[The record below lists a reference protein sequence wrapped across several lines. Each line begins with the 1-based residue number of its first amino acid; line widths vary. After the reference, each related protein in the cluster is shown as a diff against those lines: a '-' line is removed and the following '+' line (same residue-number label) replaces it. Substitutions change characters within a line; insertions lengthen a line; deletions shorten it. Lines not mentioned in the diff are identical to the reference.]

1 MRKECLTI
9 IGTAHVSDESV
20 NEVRDAIIE
29 EEPDIVAIELCYN
42 RFSKMKNEKD
52 GVEEK
57 NDISIG
63 DIIRSENL
71 GIFLVST
78 VLGYFQNKVGEDV
91 GVKPGSEMIAAIETA
106 EETGAQIALIDRDIN
121 ITLKRVMNQ
130 MSFKEKF
137 KFVVSLIGSLIT
149 SDEDLEKIEDLK
161 NEDTINEVMNY
172 FKEVSPKAYNALVHE
187 RDAYL
192 SLKLLQLPDDAKI
205 IAVVGAGH
213 KPGITEYIE
222 NPETLPSIQSLES
235 IEKEGRNIPWT
246 KIILFLIPLSFV
258 VIFFLAF
265 MKGININEDIID
277 FVLLTGTLGFLG
289 SILSGS
295 KIQSAIVA
303 FLVAP
308 LTVIHPL
315 LAAGWFSGLVEA
327 KYRHLSTR
335 DFDNLSKI
343 GSFKELWRNNLFRI
357 LIVVMGTNIGVSLGT
372 FISIPNIFW
381 PLLSKLLGMG

>member
-57 NDISIG
+57 NDISIEN
-63 DIIRSENL
+63 IIRSENL

-137 KFVVSLIGSLIT
+137 KFVVSLIGSLFT

-172 FKEVSPKAYNALVHE
+172 FKEVSPRAYNALVHE

-277 FVLLTGTLGFLG
+277 FVLLTGTLGFFG

>member
-29 EEPDIVAIELCYN
+29 EEPDIVAIELCHN

-57 NDISIG
+57 NDISIEN
-63 DIIRSENL
+63 IIRSENL

-137 KFVVSLIGSLIT
+137 KFVVSLIGSLFT

-172 FKEVSPKAYNALVHE
+172 FKEVSPRAYNALVHE

-277 FVLLTGTLGFLG
+277 FVLLTGTLGFFG